1 MNRLSNNNLVLLF
14 RFCRSMRVKEMKM
27 KNDMATVK
35 QRFRTATHTRDS
47 TSTGSD
53 TEMERIA
60 SKTAPNTS
68 VNTSKARNT
77 GKGRFGTLTAR
88 ATRVAGS
95 RIAEMA
101 MEFTTT

>member
-1 MNRLSNNNLVLLF
+1 MNQLSDNNFLLLF
-14 RFCRSMRVKEMKM
+14 RFCRSMKVSEMKM
-27 KNDMATVK
+27 KSGMATVK
-35 QRFRTATHTRDS
+35 QRFRTATHTRGS
-47 TSTGSD
+47 TNTGSD
-53 TEMERIA
+53 MEMERIA
-60 SKTAPNTS
+60 SKTAPNTL

-77 GKGRFGTLTAR
+77 AKGRFGTLTAR